1 VDRIAAAKAWR
12 HRSRKTASIRLE
24 PRGQAAAKAAEGL
37 HRTFLAADLFTD
49 RGARRMKSLDF
60 GRYALCNCVVAAML
74 TGCGGSQPPIGAP
87 GAMPQDS
94 AIARHTDR
102 GKSWMLPEAS
112 GGDLLYATG
121 CWGGT
126 CVVSYPGG
134 KLVASLNVGGYT
146 GAGVCTDSS
155 GNVFI
160 GNDTTVVEYAH
171 GRKNPIRALNLP
183 GSAAHGC
190 AVDPKTGDLAVV
202 FNGAST
208 NIAIFKNASGNATT
222 YSAQLN
228 AQYCGYDDEGN
239 LFVDGLDGQALALA
253 ELPQGASA
261 FTDLTVSNLGFPGQ
275 VQWDGQNITVQ
286 TINKR
291 NIKIYRLVVSGS
303 SATVSGTTSFDINRW
318 SGASWISGST
328 VFIPFLNVGHNVR
341 PNRIGVW
348 KYPQGGKALRSIK
361 KFAPKKSLDL
371 QGVALSI

>member
-1 VDRIAAAKAWR
+1 MLQTFTRATR
-12 HRSRKTASIRLE
+12 
-24 PRGQAAAKAAEGL
+24 AE
-37 HRTFLAADLFTD
+37 
-49 RGARRMKSLDF
+49 
-60 GRYALCNCVVAAML
+60 
-74 TGCGGSQPPIGAP
+74 
-87 GAMPQDS
+87 
-94 AIARHTDR
+94 R
-102 GKSWMLPEAS
+102 GKSWMMPEAKS
-112 GGDLLYATG
+112 EDLIYAVGG
-121 CWGGT
+121 CGGT
-126 CVVSYPGG
+126 CVLSYPKG

-183 GSAAHGC
+183 GSVAYGC
-190 AVDPKTGDLAVV
+190 AVDPKTGDLAVT

-291 NIKIYRLVVSGS
+291 NIKIYRLAVSGS
-303 SATVSGTTSFDINRW
+303 SANVSGITSFDINRW
-318 SGASWISGST
+318 SGASWISGSK
-328 VFIPFLNVGHNVR
+328 VFIPFLNVGHSVR

-348 KYPQGGKALRSIK
+348 NYPQGGKALRSIK
-361 KFAPKKSLDL
+361 DFAPKKTLDL